1 MKRLW
6 KYVILIF
13 VLAVFTAATLIAY
26 DAILGYIEK
35 KYSPNQQM
43 EEYYTEGYTDLVIN
57 FEKTDY
63 EYPVRI
69 VNGEIL
75 VRYEVIKEYI
85 DPFIYY
91 DETRAKV
98 IITTNDKVIYITENS
113 LIAELNKKDLHLDT
127 ASVRYDGFLY
137 VPISPFEY
145 IWNINSKYIEQKDIV
160 IIESYRNHDYTAT
173 VNISDAQI
181 RKGPSIKEP
190 IYVSN
195 VPMNQ
200 ILYVSKVIGEWAC
213 VMTNEG
219 IIGYIETKYLDTE
232 VSAKEII
239 IKYEQKKLYLPDYVV
254 LSWHYVHSSA
264 VTAVPY
270 YADVN
275 VISPTF
281 FTVIDE
287 KGTVSSSAS
296 LKYVEN
302 AKKRGYTVWPLIN
315 NIFANR
321 GQISAVLA
329 DSDARRHVIDQ
340 ILAYAYIYKFDGIN
354 VDFENLYLSD
364 KDNLTQ
370 FIRELVPLA
379 HQMNLAVSI
388 DVGIPG
394 GSEGYS
400 LCYDHKELGK
410 AADYVMVMTYDQFWS
425 SHESGGSQAQLSW
438 VEANL
443 IKTLELISN
452 DKLVLGIPAYTRL
465 WKTDSTGKVVLDKT
479 LTADQVV
486 KLIEEKQL
494 TPVWEEE
501 RDGFISGQYYI
512 EYKEG
517 ENLYRAWIEDDASAR
532 LKAALAAK
540 YKLRGVC
547 IWMMSQTNK
556 TVWEA
561 ILEGFNTDTD

>member
-1 MKRLW
+1 
-6 KYVILIF
+6 
-13 VLAVFTAATLIAY
+13 
-26 DAILGYIEK
+26 
-35 KYSPNQQM
+35 
-43 EEYYTEGYTDLVIN
+43 
-57 FEKTDY
+57 
-63 EYPVRI
+63 
-69 VNGEIL
+69 
-75 VRYEVIKEYI
+75 
-85 DPFIYY
+85 
-91 DETRAKV
+91 
-98 IITTNDKVIYITENS
+98 
-113 LIAELNKKDLHLDT
+113 
-127 ASVRYDGFLY
+127 
-137 VPISPFEY
+137 
-145 IWNINSKYIEQKDIV
+145 
-160 IIESYRNHDYTAT
+160 
-173 VNISDAQI
+173 
-181 RKGPSIKEP
+181 
-190 IYVSN
+190 
-195 VPMNQ
+195 
-200 ILYVSKVIGEWAC
+200 
-213 VMTNEG
+213 MTNEG

-239 IKYEQKKLYLPDYVV
+239 IKYEQKKLYLPDYVF

>member
-1 MKRLW
+1 LKKIW
-6 KYVILIF
+6 KFIFLFLIIS
-13 VLAVFTAATLIAY
+13 VLSATVLIAFDATL
-26 DAILGYIEK
+26 DYIK
-35 KYSPNQQM
+35 DKYLPNQKTAKYFSD
-43 EEYYTEGYTDLVIN
+43 EYTDLVIN
-57 FEKTDY
+57 FSKVNYEK
-63 EYPVRI
+63 PVRI

-75 VRYEVIKEYI
+75 LRYEVIKEFI
-85 DPFIYY
+85 DPYIYY

-98 IITTNDKVIYITENS
+98 IITTKDKVIYITENS
-113 LIAELNKKDLHLDT
+113 LIAELNKKDLKLDT
-127 ASVRYDGFLY
+127 ASIRYEGILY
-137 VPISPFEY
+137 VPISPFLY
-145 IWNINSKYIEQKDIV
+145 MWNINAKYIEQTDVV
-160 IIESYRNHDYTAT
+160 IIESYRNYDYTAT
-173 VNISDAQI
+173 VNISDAQL

-190 IYVSN
+190 VYISN
-195 VPMNQ
+195 IPMDHL
-200 ILYVSKVIGEWAC
+200 LYINKIFGEWTYL
-213 VMTNEG
+213 MTYDG
-219 IIGYIETKYLDTE
+219 FTGYVETKHLDIQIKANE
-232 VSAKEII
+232 VEIEYKE
-239 IKYEQKKLYLPDYVV
+239 KELFLPDYVI
-254 LSWHYVHSSA
+254 LSWHYVHSSL
-264 VTAVPY
+264 VTSVPY

-287 KGTVSSSAS
+287 KGTISSSAS
-296 LKYVEN
+296 LKYMEN
-302 AKKRGYTVWPLIN
+302 AHKRGYTVWPLIN

-321 GQISAVLA
+321 GQISTVLA

-364 KDNLTQ
+364 KENLTQ

-400 LCYDHKELGK
+400 LCYDHEQLGK

-425 SHESGGSQAQLSW
+425 THEQGGSQAQLSW

-443 IKTLELISN
+443 INTLKLIPN
-452 DKLVLGIPAYTRL
+452 NKLVLGIPAYTRL
-465 WKTDSTGKVVLDKT
+465 WKTENTGKVTLDKT

-486 KLIEEKQL
+486 KLIGEKQL

-512 EYKEG
+512 EFKEEG
-517 ENLYRAWIEDDASAR
+517 NLYRAWIEDDASAR
-532 LKAALAAK
+532 LKAKLAAE
-540 YKLRGVC
+540 YDLRGVC

-556 TVWEA
+556 SVWEA
-561 ILEGFNTDTD
+561 ILEGFNIDTN

>member
-1 MKRLW
+1 
-6 KYVILIF
+6 
-13 VLAVFTAATLIAY
+13 
-26 DAILGYIEK
+26 
-35 KYSPNQQM
+35 
-43 EEYYTEGYTDLVIN
+43 
-57 FEKTDY
+57 
-63 EYPVRI
+63 
-69 VNGEIL
+69 
-75 VRYEVIKEYI
+75 VIKEYI

-354 VDFENLYLSD
+354 VDFENLYISD
-364 KDNLTQ
+364 KYNLTQ

-379 HQMNLAVSI
+379 HKMNLAVSI

-425 SHESGGSQAQLSW
+425 SHESAVLKRSYHGLRQIL
-438 VEANL
+438 L
-443 IKTLELISN
+443 
-452 DKLVLGIPAYTRL
+452 KL
-465 WKTDSTGKVVLDKT
+465 W
-479 LTADQVV
+479 
-486 KLIEEKQL
+486 
-494 TPVWEEE
+494 
-501 RDGFISGQYYI
+501 
-512 EYKEG
+512 
-517 ENLYRAWIEDDASAR
+517 N
-532 LKAALAAK
+532 
-540 YKLRGVC
+540 
-547 IWMMSQTNK
+547 
-556 TVWEA
+556 
-561 ILEGFNTDTD
+561 